1 MASGGTFA
9 MSVSHPIRGAG
20 RGILCLA
27 AVATLALDG
36 CAEFKQVIGLE
47 PTMPDEFAVE
57 SNPPLVI
64 PPEFNLRPPTPGAP
78 RPQDV
83 SMTKQAEAVIDQA
96 GPGTPGQQ
104 ASPFR
109 LKRDPGALG
118 NLGPQAPNP
127 NGVVAADSLS
137 SKLLD
142 YNGGSAGATVE
153 KHETEPLKGVY

>member
-9 MSVSHPIRGAG
+9 MSVSHPIRGSG

-96 GPGTPGQQ
+96 GPGVPGQQ
-104 ASPFR
+104 ASPYR
-109 LKRDPGALG
+109 MRRAPNDLG
-118 NLGPQAPNP
+118 TPGPQSPNP
-127 NGVVAADSLS
+127 NAMVAADSLS

-142 YNGGSAGATVE
+142 YSGTGSGGATVE
-153 KHETEPLKGVY
+153 